1 MTSTF
6 ETPPDA
12 LTIAEIF
19 SRNPLNLG
27 RKDIRSIVAFYR
39 SRQKQYNLGNM
50 SAGAKTKVTPK
61 AAAALALAPDI
72 ELDL

>member
-12 LTIAEIF
+12 LTIAELF
-19 SRNPLNLG
+19 SRDPLKLE

-50 SAGAKTKVTPK
+50 SAGAKPKVAPK